1 MQITNTR
8 LDIVTRTRLP
18 KERLLRFVIVKGGL
32 VVDKKQSMPGRGYY
46 LLKEENILD
55 LAHKK
60 HLFER
65 LLHRGLTP
73 DETSAL
79 LEAIHE

>member
-18 KERLLRFVIVKGGL
+18 KERLLRFVIVDGGIK
-32 VVDKKQSMPGRGYY
+32 VDKKENLPGRGYY

-55 LAHKK
+55 QANKK

-73 DETSAL
+73 EEHDAL
-79 LEAIHE
+79 LEALHE